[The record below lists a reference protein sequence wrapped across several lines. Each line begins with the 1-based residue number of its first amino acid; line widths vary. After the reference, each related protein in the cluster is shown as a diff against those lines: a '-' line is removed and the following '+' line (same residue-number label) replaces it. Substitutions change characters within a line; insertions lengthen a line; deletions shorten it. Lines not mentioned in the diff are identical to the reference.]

1 MQKER
6 VNMKIDLT
14 GKVAAVTGAYGGIGE
29 AICKKYVGAGAK
41 VVAVGRNAQKGEAFV
56 QQLKDMGGEA
66 AYVQGDVS
74 SKESMQQMCAD
85 AVETYGRIDI
95 LVNNAGV
102 NVGPEDRK
110 YIHEFND
117 DQWHRIINID
127 LNGVYYCS
135 KPVIRQMISQGGGGK
150 IINISSVVGQVP
162 FRNQCAFAAAK
173 AGVINL
179 TKAMAI
185 ELADF
190 DIQVNCIC
198 PGSTMI
204 PALKDLFYADE
215 ATAER
220 MLSHIPMHRTA
231 VPEEMAGA
239 ATFLASDEASYVTG
253 DIMTIDGGWIAGYAR
268 DF

>member
-1 MQKER
+1 
-6 VNMKIDLT
+6 MKIDLT
-14 GKVAAVTGAYGGIGE
+14 GKVAVVTGAYGGIGE
-29 AICKKYVGAGAK
+29 AICKKYVDAG
-41 VVAVGRNAQKGEAFV
+41 VSVALVGRNAEKGAAFV
-56 QQLKDMGGEA
+56 QQLKDMGGDVA
-66 AYVQGDVS
+66 FVQGDVS
-74 SKESMQQMCAD
+74 DKVSMQRMCEET
-85 AVETYGRIDI
+85 VERFGHIDI

-110 YIHEFND
+110 YIHEFSD
-117 DQWHRIINID
+117 EQWHRIIGID

-135 KPVIRQMISQGGGGK
+135 KPVINQMIKQGSGGK

-185 ELADF
+185 EMADF
-190 DIQVNCIC
+190 NIQVNCIC

-204 PALKDLFYADE
+204 PALRELFYADK

-231 VPEEMAGA
+231 EPEEMSGA
-239 ATFLASDEASYVTG
+239 AVFLASDEASYITG

>member
-1 MQKER
+1 M
-6 VNMKIDLT
+6 NIDLT
-14 GKVAAVTGAYGGIGE
+14 GKVAVVTGAYGGIGE
-29 AICKKYVGAGAK
+29 AVSRKYLEAGAS
-41 VVAVGRNAQKGEAFV
+41 VAVVGRKP
-56 QQLKDMGGEA
+56 DMGKALEDELSKTGGKA
-66 AYVQGDVS
+66 KFFIGDVS
-74 SKESMQQMCAD
+74 DKESMQHMCGE
-85 AVETYGRIDI
+85 VISKFGRIDI
-95 LVNNAGV
+95 LVNNAGI

-117 DQWHRIINID
+117 EQWHRIINVD

-135 KPVIRQMISQGGGGK
+135 KPVIKEMIKQGQGK

-162 FRNQCAFAAAK
+162 FRNQCAFVAAK

-179 TKAMAI
+179 TKAMAL

-190 DIQVNCIC
+190 NIQVNCIC

-204 PALKDLFYADE
+204 PKLKELFYADE
-215 ATAER
+215 KTAER

-231 VPEEMAGA
+231 EPSEMAGA
-239 ATFLASDEASYVTG
+239 AVFLSSDEASYITG

>member
-1 MQKER
+1 
-6 VNMKIDLT
+6 MKIDLS
-14 GKVAAVTGAYGGIGE
+14 GKVAVVTGAYGGIGE

-41 VVAVGRNAQKGEAFV
+41 VVLVGRNEEKGKAFE
-56 QQLKDMGGEA
+56 QQLKDMGAGA
-66 AYVQGDVS
+66 LYIKGDVS
-74 SKESMQQMCAD
+74 SKESMQSMCD
-85 AVETYGRIDI
+85 QTVREFGRIDI

-110 YIHEFND
+110 YIHEFSD
-117 DQWHRIINID
+117 EQWHRIINID

-135 KPVIRQMISQGGGGK
+135 KPVIRQMIAQGEGGK
-150 IINISSVVGQVP
+150 ILNVSSVVGQVP

-204 PALKDLFYADE
+204 PGLRKLFYEDKK
-215 ATAER
+215 TAER

-231 VPEEMAGA
+231 EPEEMAGA
-239 ATFLASDEASYVTG
+239 AVYLVSDEASYVTG
-253 DIMTIDGGWIAGYAR
+253 EIMTIDGGWVAGYAR

>member
-1 MQKER
+1 
-6 VNMKIDLT
+6 MKIDLT
-14 GKVAAVTGAYGGIGE
+14 GQVAIVTGAYGGIGE
-29 AICKKYVGAGAK
+29 AVCKKYIESGAS
-41 VVAVGRNAQKGEAFV
+41 VVAVGRNLEKGKAFEET
-56 QQLKDMGGEA
+56 LKSSGGNA
-66 AYVQGDVS
+66 KFIPGDVS
-74 SKESMQQMCAD
+74 NKESMQEMCAKTL
-85 AVETYGRIDI
+85 ESFGHIDI

-135 KPVIRQMISQGGGGK
+135 KPVIKEMVKNKKGK

-162 FRNQCAFAAAK
+162 LRNQCAFTAAK
-173 AGVINL
+173 AGVVNL
-179 TKAMAI
+179 TKAMAV

-190 DIQVNCIC
+190 NIQVNGIC

-204 PALKDLFYADE
+204 PALKDLFYGDRK
-215 ATAER
+215 TAER
-220 MLSHIPMHRTA
+220 MLSHIPMGR
-231 VPEEMAGA
+231 VGEPDEIAGA
-239 ATFLASDEASYVTG
+239 TVFLSSDEASYITG
-253 DIMTIDGGWIAGYAR
+253 NIMTIDGGWIAGYAR

>member
-1 MQKER
+1 M
-6 VNMKIDLT
+6 NIDLS
-14 GKVAAVTGAYGGIGE
+14 GMIAIVTGAYGGIGE
-29 AICKKYVGAGAK
+29 AICKKYIGAGATI
-41 VVAVGRNAQKGEAFV
+41 VLVGRNEEKGKEFES
-56 QQLKDMGGEA
+56 QLINMGGNA
-66 AYVQGDVS
+66 TYIKGDVS
-74 SKESMQQMCAD
+74 NKESMISLCEK
-85 AVETYGRIDI
+85 AVEKYSKIDI

-102 NVGPEDRK
+102 NVGPQDRK

-117 DQWHRIINID
+117 EQWQRIIDID

-135 KPVIRQMISQGGGGK
+135 KPVIREMIRNGGGK

-190 DIQVNCIC
+190 NIQVNCIC

-204 PALKDLFYADE
+204 PGLREMFYADE
-215 ATAER
+215 RTAER
-220 MLSHIPMHRTA
+220 MLSHIPMHRTGE
-231 VPEEMAGA
+231 PDEMAGA
-239 ATFLASDEASYVTG
+239 TVFLSSKEASYITG
-253 DIMTIDGGWIAGYAR
+253 NIMTIDGGWIAGYAR

>member
-1 MQKER
+1 
-6 VNMKIDLT
+6 MKIDLI
-14 GKVAAVTGAYGGIGE
+14 GQVAVVTGAYGGIGE
-29 AICKKYVGAGAK
+29 AICKKYIEAGASIA
-41 VVAVGRNAQKGEAFV
+41 AVGRNEKKGMAFEAE
-56 QQLKDMGGEA
+56 LKALGGNA
-66 AYVQGDVS
+66 LYIQGDVS
-74 SKESMQQMCAD
+74 VKESMEQMCAKTIE
-85 AVETYGRIDI
+85 AFGRIDI

-135 KPVIRQMISQGGGGK
+135 KPVIKEMIKNNKGK

-162 FRNQCAFAAAK
+162 FRNQCAFTAAK

-179 TKAMAI
+179 TKAMAV

-190 DIQVNCIC
+190 NIQVNCIC

-204 PALKDLFYADE
+204 PAVKDLFYEDQKMAD
-215 ATAER
+215 R
-220 MLSHIPMHRTA
+220 MLSHIPMGR
-231 VPEEMAGA
+231 VGEPDEMAGA
-239 ATFLASDEASYVTG
+239 AIFLSSDEASYVTG

>member
-1 MQKER
+1 
-6 VNMKIDLT
+6 MKVDLSD
-14 GKVAAVTGAYGGIGE
+14 KVAVVTGAYGGIGE
-29 AICKKYVGAGAK
+29 AICKKYVNAGAS
-41 VVAVGRNAQKGEAFV
+41 VALVGRNEEKGRAFE
-56 QQLKDMGGEA
+56 QQLKDMGA
-66 AYVQGDVS
+66 DAIYIKGDVS
-74 SKESMQQMCAD
+74 SKESMEKMCGTAT
-85 AVETYGRIDI
+85 AHFGRIDI

-135 KPVIRQMISQGGGGK
+135 KPVIRQMISQGDGGK
-150 IINISSVVGQVP
+150 ILNISSVVGQVP
-162 FRNQCAFAAAK
+162 FRNQCAFTAAK

-190 DIQVNCIC
+190 NIQVNCIC

-204 PALKDLFYADE
+204 PALRELFYEDKV
-215 ATAER
+215 TAER

-231 VPEEMAGA
+231 DPEEMAGA
-239 ATFLASDEASYVTG
+239 ATYLVSDEASYVTG